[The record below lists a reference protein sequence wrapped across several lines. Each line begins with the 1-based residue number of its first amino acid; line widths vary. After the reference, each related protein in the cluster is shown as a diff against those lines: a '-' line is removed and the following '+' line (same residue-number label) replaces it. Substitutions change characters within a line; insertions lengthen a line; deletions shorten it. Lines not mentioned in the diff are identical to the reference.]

1 MTRPTVTLSSIA
13 LVIAGFVTVQGAAM
27 TRQQA
32 DAFARKVVEIHD
44 HGTQSTRR
52 AKRTTLSET
61 ELNSWFMYRAQPV
74 MPNGLSQPKVTIVGN
89 GKLIGSATIDLE
101 AIGKKRSTGGSFDV
115 WSLLGGKLPLS
126 LTGVLHTKDGQG
138 RFELQAADV
147 SGVPIPKT
155 LLQELLSYY
164 TKSEERPQGYRLE
177 DPFELPAKIRQIEV
191 GQGQAVVVQ

>member
-1 MTRPTVTLSSIA
+1 MSRSAITLSAIA
-13 LVIAGFVTVQGAAM
+13 AIFAGIVTVQGAAM

-32 DAFARKVVEIHD
+32 DAFARKVVDIHD
-44 HGTQSTRR
+44 NGTRPARR
-52 AKRTTLSET
+52 AKRTTISET

-74 MPNGLSQPKVTIVGN
+74 LPTGLSQPKVTIVGN

-126 LTGVLHTKDGQG
+126 LTGVLHSKDGQG

-177 DPFELPAKIRQIEV
+177 DPFDLPAKIRQIEV